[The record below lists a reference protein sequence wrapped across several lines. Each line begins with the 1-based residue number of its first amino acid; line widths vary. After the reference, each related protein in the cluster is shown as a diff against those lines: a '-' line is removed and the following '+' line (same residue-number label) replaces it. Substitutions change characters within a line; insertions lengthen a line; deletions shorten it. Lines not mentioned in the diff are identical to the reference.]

1 VLNALR
7 EVEDAL
13 VAYRTDRAG
22 RNKLAEAVRSGER
35 ALYLARDSYTQGLA
49 DFIQVLDPERTLIG
63 SRRQLVQTDVMLT
76 DDVVSLYDA
85 LGGGWQETAPPASS
99 HRPWI
104 PPPRPWSRP
113 RWTAWQPPRRASP
126 KPHSS
131 AALRCYDLQSPR
143 RSLR

>member
-85 LGGGWQETAPPASS
+85 LGGGWQDSTAGLQPPPVDTTAPPMVPAALDSLAAA
-99 HRPWI
+99 
-104 PPPRPWSRP
+104 PPR
-113 RWTAWQPPRRASP
+113 
-126 KPHSS
+126 
-131 AALRCYDLQSPR
+131 
-143 RSLR
+143 